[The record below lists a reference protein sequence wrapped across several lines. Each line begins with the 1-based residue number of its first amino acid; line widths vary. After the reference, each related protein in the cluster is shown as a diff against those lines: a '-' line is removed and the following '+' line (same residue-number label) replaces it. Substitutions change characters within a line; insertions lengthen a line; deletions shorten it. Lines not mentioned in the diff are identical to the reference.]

1 MDKPNHTPFFCIPRG
16 SEKNSGH
23 AVPWPSLARWPPG
36 VCKRIW
42 LLNLKV
48 GWDVEIML
56 WLFSRWSLI
65 RWAQGIHKIHKIHK
79 PCPDPRIDPCWDPE
93 NMLIPVFGLLWHDG
107 YPKQCGE
114 VFNPSTAG
122 SIKSVK
128 GHVQTKYAVPSHS
141 MLSFDDLF
149 VWLDFPVMW
158 WLT

>member
-1 MDKPNHTPFFCIPRG
+1 MIWVNPIIHHVFGIPRG
-16 SEKNSGH
+16 SEKKGH
-23 AVPWPSLARWPPG
+23 AVPWLSPGGPQGCAKGFGFWAWRWDEMWRSCYG
-36 VCKRIW
+36 C
-42 LLNLKV
+42 
-48 GWDVEIML
+48 
-56 WLFSRWSLI
+56 RWSLI
-65 RWAQGIHKIHKIHK
+65 RWAQGIHK

>member
-1 MDKPNHTPFFCIPRG
+1 MIWVNPIIHHVFGIPRG
-16 SEKNSGH
+16 SEKKVMLFHDYRQVAPRGVQKDLAFELEGGMRCGDH
-23 AVPWPSLARWPPG
+23 AMAAAEAWFVE
-36 VCKRIW
+36 
-42 LLNLKV
+42 LKGSISHV
-48 GWDVEIML
+48 LIRGSILVEIL
-56 WLFSRWSLI
+56 KTCLSQSLVYYDMMDI
-65 RWAQGIHKIHKIHK
+65 QSS
-79 PCPDPRIDPCWDPE
+79 
-93 NMLIPVFGLLWHDG
+93 
-107 YPKQCGE
+107 GE

>member
-1 MDKPNHTPFFCIPRG
+1 MTISRQVAPRG
-16 SEKNSGH
+16 VQKDLAFELEGGMRCGDH
-23 AVPWPSLARWPPG
+23 AMALQPLKPDSLS
-36 VCKRIW
+36 
-42 LLNLKV
+42 
-48 GWDVEIML
+48 
-56 WLFSRWSLI
+56 SR
-65 RWAQGIHKIHKIHK
+65 IHKIHKIHK